1 MRPSKLRLDCDH
13 WLTSK
18 SSMNSNSPFAL
29 PPNSDWGLQPETSCC
44 QVPQVHLRKRC
55 CLRRWVQRGACHF
68 LLMLT
73 EDLKYLEILE
83 ALSQEQM
90 VLCLLMLWAQDM
102 KDGKGRLICDG
113 IGTLA
118 EADSTL
124 ADCLTNK
131 RFHLDAR
138 YDDNHVCIIWRK
150 AVQIWSNLT
159 AKIWPA
165 NASIKSGYVFPLF
178 SGQTSLTAFF
188 SSLTTN
194 ALDTGQNSQ
203 WIHSPSSWLVRSALT
218 AMLMTFVAVLCRP
231 PPTKATGKMICRT
244 YKFWAFTWRNLLPKV
259 PITTYRYH
267 LLLCWVWQFGRGIVF
282 LAGSQPIPLCCDDL
296 WWYFG

>member
-1 MRPSKLRLDCDH
+1 MRLSKLRLDCDH

-138 YDDNHVCIIWRK
+138 I
-150 AVQIWSNLT
+150 QIWSNLT

-165 NASIKSGYVFPLF
+165 NASIKSGRIFFPLF
-178 SGQTSLTAFF
+178 FRSDVFDSLFLIADHKCFRYRTKQPMKLF
-188 SSLTTN
+188 SVILAGAKCPYRN
-194 ALDTGQNSQ
+194 VDDIGGCALQASTYEGDWQNDLQ
-203 WIHSPSSWLVRSALT
+203 DLQIRE
-218 AMLMTFVAVLCRP
+218 
-231 PPTKATGKMICRT
+231 K
-244 YKFWAFTWRNLLPKV
+244 LPKV
-259 PITTYRYH
+259 PITTDSYH
-267 LLLCWVWQFGRGIVF
+267 LPCVEFGS
-282 LAGSQPIPLCCDDL
+282 LAGVSCS
-296 WWYFG
+296 